1 MENTMVKIGG
11 LYKKHRQK
19 DGREYLTGRFGFG
32 ARLLVL
38 PNDKKTADS
47 PPNEPDFNIF
57 VVPIEEKP
65 KPKPEAVP
73 PDGDDDL

>member
-1 MENTMVKIGG
+1 MDGAMIKIGG

-38 PNDKKTADS
+38 PNDRKTADS
-47 PPNEPDFNIF
+47 PPNEPDYCIF
-57 VVPIEEKP
+57 VVPIEDNP
-65 KPKPEAVP
+65 KPGPPERTRTA
-73 PDGDDDL
+73 